1 MEENAR
7 ACPVTPLPIH
17 IGPYKIVKKIASGG
31 MGEVFVAQDPLFKRS
46 LALKKIRS
54 DRMDQPGLKERFLK
68 EVKIAAQLSHPSIVA
83 IYQIHQTSDEIYY
96 TMPLVEGET
105 LKEVLRTT
113 LQREKGGLP
122 PHPIGSSIPA
132 LMRIF
137 LNICQA
143 VAYSHSK
150 GILHRDLKPENIIIG
165 KYGEV
170 LILDWGLADFVENC
184 KDEAP
189 LEEDPL
195 ENQNPDLTRPGKIA
209 GTLSYLPPERI
220 LGVKASYSS
229 DIYALGVILYQLL
242 TLKFPFRHASVKEYK
257 KKMKHRLLIDP
268 AERAPYREIP
278 PQLSKIAK
286 KCLAS
291 SFEKRYGQIEEI
303 LQDLNNYIE
312 GHAEWSPC
320 ASIQIEHKSD
330 WEFQENI
337 LLAKQIALTH
347 QSDVMEWINLMM
359 AKQSFAGNIKFE
371 THIRIKELG
380 SGIGFLF
387 TMNSSDEKQDFFGEG
402 FFLWIGSE
410 HNPGSSLFKSN
421 VEVMSSPD
429 FYLKKQM
436 SHFVKIEKT
445 DNHLMFYLDNILVFD
460 YLSHIPL
467 NIPHFGV
474 VLKDDELDIGAIL
487 ISSSSPNILVNC
499 LAVPDALFALG
510 HFKQALIEYRQ
521 IARSFLGRAEGREA
535 IFRAGIT
542 LLEKAQTKK
551 IPRKEKEDLFK
562 AALEEFGLL
571 KNTPGAPL
579 EYLGKSL
586 VYKASHELEE
596 EMKCLELCLCR
607 FDTHPLLHLIKDQI
621 LFRLHEASYKDRKA
635 AYHLALLAL
644 RYIPAAFSKPD
655 HQSLLQNLQK
665 NCKPLSFLFS
675 PPSSIHLPL
684 AFYLYKPFILE
695 DLLKSAT
702 SCEEKAAALFALLH
716 LGYKEKLRETLKEAE
731 SNDAVNIPLQAVAS
745 FYEKDVTYALN
756 TYFTSPQVFLN
767 PLMKS
772 AFVFLM
778 DPFQNIKP
786 SMQKSVIEKLEKMAE
801 WNLPLEEELLVKQ
814 KLIEWLTFSKDFEK
828 VSLYLKGIPSSYQ
841 ETEFSPFHFF
851 KVCLI
856 AKEKGID
863 EAKKQ
868 LHRHEDRLFP
878 PFFYIID
885 SYLSAKEAEKKKMEQ
900 EAFFS
905 EKIQLFKQLVLFYKS
920 ADSEKEASSY
930 LRKLKK
936 ETLDARSLYTDS

>member
-1 MEENAR
+1 MEENV
-7 ACPVTPLPIH
+7 CPVTPLPKQ
-17 IGPYKIVKKIASGG
+17 IGPYKILKKIASGG
-31 MGEVFVAQDPLFKRS
+31 MGEVFLAQDPVFKRN

-68 EVKIAAQLSHPSIVA
+68 EVKIAAQLSHPSIVP
-83 IYQIHQTSDEIYY
+83 IYKIHQTAEEIYY
-96 TMPLVEGET
+96 TMPLIEGET
-105 LKEVLRTT
+105 LKEILRKT
-113 LQREKGGLP
+113 LYGEKQGLA

-150 GILHRDLKPENIIIG
+150 GVLHRDLKPENIIIG

-189 LEEDPL
+189 LEEAEETL
-195 ENQNPDLTRPGKIA
+195 EREHPELTRPGKIA

-220 LGVKASYSS
+220 FGVKASYSS

-242 TLKFPFRHASVKEYK
+242 TLRLPFKHTSVKEYRK
-257 KKMKHRLLIDP
+257 RMKNSVLVDP

-286 KCLAS
+286 KCLS
-291 SFEKRYGQIEEI
+291 SQFEKRYGRIQDI
-303 LQDLNNYIE
+303 LKDLNNYIE
-312 GHAEWSPC
+312 GYAEWSPC
-320 ASIQIEHKSD
+320 ASIQIEHKPD
-330 WEFQENI
+330 WAFQENI

-347 QSDVMEWINLMM
+347 KSDVMEWVNLMM
-359 AKQSFAGNIKFE
+359 AKDSFSGNIKFE
-371 THIRIKELG
+371 THIRIKDLG

-387 TMNSSDEKQDFFGEG
+387 TMNSVEEKKEFFQEG

-410 HNPGSSLFKSN
+410 QNPGSSLFRSN

-429 FYLKKQM
+429 FYLRNQM

-474 VLKDDELDIGAIL
+474 VLKDDELEIGAIL

-499 LAVPDALFALG
+499 LAVPDSLFALG
-510 HFKQALIEYRQ
+510 HFKQALTEYRQ
-521 IARSFLGRAEGREA
+521 IGKSFLGRAEGREA

-542 LLEKAQTKK
+542 LLEQAQIKGG
-551 IPRKEKEDLFK
+551 IKEKEEFFRQ
-562 AALEEFGLL
+562 ALEEFGQLR
-571 KNTPGAPL
+571 NTPGAPL

-586 VYKASHELEE
+586 VYKATGELEE
-596 EMKCLELCLCR
+596 EMKCLELSLCK
-607 FDTHPLLHLIKDQI
+607 FDKHPLIHLIKDQI
-621 LFRLHEASYKDRKA
+621 LFRLHGASYKDRKA

-644 RYIPAAFSKPD
+644 RYIPEAFSKPD

-675 PPSSIHLPL
+675 AAPFIELQL
-684 AFYLYKPFILE
+684 AFYLYKPFALE
-695 DLLKSAT
+695 ALLKKEITAQ
-702 SCEEKAAALFALLH
+702 EKASIAFALLH
-716 LGYKEKLRETLKEAE
+716 LGHLDKLQDVLKEVEEYFEA
-731 SNDAVNIPLQAVAS
+731 STPLKAVSS
-745 FYEKDVTYALN
+745 FYEKDLLYALN
-756 TYFTSPQVFLN
+756 TYFTSPKILAN

-772 AFVFLM
+772 AFVFML
-778 DPFQNIKP
+778 DPFHPIKA
-786 SMQKSVIEKLEKMAE
+786 SLQKKVIAKLEEMSE
-801 WNLPLEEELLVKQ
+801 WDLPLEESLLVKQ
-814 KLIEWLTFSKDFEK
+814 KLIEWLLFSKEVKKALLYLSQIPSELQEAESSPFYFFGACKIAAEKGMEPAKKQLRRHEDQILPPFFNLIDAYLSGKDFEK
-828 VSLYLKGIPSSYQ
+828 KRF
-841 ETEFSPFHFF
+841 EH
-851 KVCLI
+851 
-856 AKEKGID
+856 
-863 EAKKQ
+863 
-868 LHRHEDRLFP
+868 
-878 PFFYIID
+878 
-885 SYLSAKEAEKKKMEQ
+885 
-900 EAFFS
+900 EAFFW
-905 EKIQLFKQLVLFYKS
+905 EKILLFKQLFLIYRS
-920 ADSEKEASSY
+920 AQLEKEAGAF

-936 ETLDARSLYTDS
+936 EILNARSPYSNP